1 LIKSKGA
8 IDSGNV
14 DYWAIQ
20 GGNLA
25 NWSGKVYADKKP
37 LIHWAAYNDMPD
49 VIAEY
54 AKQGISISDPD
65 SNGLTPVDL
74 TVLNKSYNSLRVLT
88 DLG

>member
-1 LIKSKGA
+1 
-8 IDSGNV
+8 
-14 DYWAIQ
+14 
-20 GGNLA
+20 
-25 NWSGKVYADKKP
+25 
-37 LIHWAAYNDMPD
+37 MPD

-54 AKQGISISDPD
+54 AKQGISVSDPD